1 MAGGSAATSANAGDG
16 IRGRERSGNHGRQA
30 GCGWPTDTL
39 ASVADGLRSVLP
51 PRGGHKLDQSRIHE
65 AAPR

>member
-1 MAGGSAATSANAGDG
+1 MAPGSSPQQVVEREISGVP
-16 IRGRERSGNHGRQA
+16 IRGADDR
-30 GCGWPTDTL
+30 
-39 ASVADGLRSVLP
+39 VADGPADRLACVADDLRSVLP